1 MSTWERGHPPLI
13 TVFSPNRA
21 QRQQHIAL
29 SARKPAA
36 PGINPVGPS
45 PNCPGGL
52 DALPCLAMAI
62 VAALI
67 GLLVGHTVELS
78 LDRSYSDSS
87 LGGPPTRC
95 PTCRSPIRAADLLP
109 VAGYLLHLGRCPDC
123 HQRLPLRALFLAP
136 ASALCFALA
145 ALATD
150 DWGATVL
157 TGIFCAI
164 FLALLFTDLERRLI
178 PNRIV
183 YPAALLA
190 MAVSW
195 AWPDRSAAQV
205 FAGGGLAFAIMLLMY
220 IISMGRFGFGDV
232 KMATLMGLA
241 AGFPAM
247 TVGLFF
253 TAISAGLVAL
263 ALLLTRIVR
272 RGEYMPYGPFI
283 ALGAIVSLLWGA
295 AIIDW
300 YTG

>member
-1 MSTWERGHPPLI
+1 
-13 TVFSPNRA
+13 
-21 QRQQHIAL
+21 
-29 SARKPAA
+29 
-36 PGINPVGPS
+36 
-45 PNCPGGL
+45 
-52 DALPCLAMAI
+52 MAI

-67 GLLVGHTVELS
+67 GLVVGHAVELC
-78 LDRSYSDSS
+78 LDRSYSDSPLS
-87 LGGPPTRC
+87 GPLTRC
-95 PTCRSPIRAADLLP
+95 PTCRSPIGALDLLP
-109 VAGYLLHLGRCPDC
+109 LLGYLLHFGRCRHC
-123 HQRLPLRALFLAP
+123 HQRLPLRALLLAP
-136 ASALCFALA
+136 ATALSFALA

-150 DWGATVL
+150 DWGATIL
-157 TGIFCAI
+157 TGIFSAI
-164 FLALLFTDLERRLI
+164 FLALLFTDLERRLL

-183 YPAALLA
+183 YPAAVLA

-195 AWPDRSAAQV
+195 AWPDRNAAQA
-205 FAGGGLAFAIMLLMY
+205 FAGGGLAFAVMLLMY

-263 ALLLTRIVR
+263 ILMLTRIVR
-272 RGEYMPYGPFI
+272 PGQYMPYGPFI
-283 ALGAIVSLLWGA
+283 ALGAIVSLLWGD